1 MSASNLK
8 NGVDLEDLKTN
19 LKEFLEK
26 YFDLKEREYHQ
37 VNIKINEPL
46 ADKIIAE
53 FNIKASHYNRLF
65 DKLTDKINLTKSLN
79 DEIKKM
85 YPNIEITNLKGPR
98 LIDYPVQPG
107 KIIHS

>member
-8 NGVDLEDLKTN
+8 NGVDLEVLKNT

-26 YFDLKEREYHQ
+26 YFDLKERDYHQ
-37 VNIKINEPL
+37 VDIKINEPL

-53 FNIKASHYNRLF
+53 FNIKASHLNRLY
-65 DKLTDKINLTKSLN
+65 DKLMDKINLTKSLN
-79 DEIKKM
+79 EEIEKLNPK
-85 YPNIEITNLKGPR
+85 IEITNLKGPR